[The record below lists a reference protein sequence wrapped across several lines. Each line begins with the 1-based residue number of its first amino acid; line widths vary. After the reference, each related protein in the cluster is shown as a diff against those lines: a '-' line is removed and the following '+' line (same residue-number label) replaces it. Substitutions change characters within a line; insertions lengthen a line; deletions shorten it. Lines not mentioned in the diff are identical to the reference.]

1 MFKLSKEERSSCPK
15 IYVSDS
21 GNDENDGSE
30 GKPIRTWKRYLKLK
44 TGNDEIVI
52 LGDPEKVIR
61 RLNKEI
67 KKGKQP

>member
-1 MFKLSKEERSSCPK
+1 MPK

-52 LGDPEKVIR
+52 LGDSEKVIR

-67 KKGKQP
+67 KGKQP

>member
-1 MFKLSKEERSSCPK
+1 MPK

-30 GKPIRTWKRYLKLK
+30 GKPIRTWNRYLKLK

-52 LGDPEKVIR
+52 LGDSEKVIR

-67 KKGKQP
+67 KGKQP

>member
-1 MFKLSKEERSSCPK
+1 MHSSVAVLIK
-15 IYVSDS
+15 AASTDS

-67 KKGKQP
+67 KGKQP